1 MENVKIHTENVSFG
15 IKISEKRET
24 NLDAFNEMLKKALK
38 AGISIDRMMVSIVN
52 IKSKDLSSKQKML
65 INLSDSKKNQ
75 SLDDKADLIVLKYLY
90 AIK

>member
-1 MENVKIHTENVSFG
+1 MGNVKVYTENVSFG

-24 NLDAFNEMLKKALK
+24 NLDAFNEMLKKSLK
-38 AGISIDRMMVSIVN
+38 AGISIDRMMVSIAN

-65 INLSDSKKNQ
+65 INLSNSKNQ